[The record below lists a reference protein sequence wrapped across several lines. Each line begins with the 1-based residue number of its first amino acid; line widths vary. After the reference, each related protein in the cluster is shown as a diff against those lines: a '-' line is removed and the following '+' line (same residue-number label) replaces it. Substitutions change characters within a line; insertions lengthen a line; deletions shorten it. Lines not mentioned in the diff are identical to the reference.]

1 MTDELTSYPHPDV
14 EHSGGA
20 LGVCKREIVDLSYDE
35 MREFV
40 QSLGQ
45 PPYRAGQLL
54 KWIYNGLATSFDE
67 MTDLPVEFRQ
77 ALSGALSLPV
87 LKVVDERVSKD
98 GTTRKVLFR
107 MNDDKTIESCLMKY
121 PGPRLAGERA
131 TVCLST
137 QIGCSVGCPF
147 CATGQQGFERNLSVG
162 EMVGQV
168 LHFLRVLASSDER
181 GDGGGRTQYS
191 GHLTNVVFMGM
202 GEPLA
207 NYDSVVNC
215 IRILNSQHGLAIGRR
230 QITVSTVGLVPQ
242 IKRLSRE
249 PIHVELAVSLHAA
262 SDSVRDLLVPVNRN
276 YPLPK
281 LLSACAEYSRTTG
294 RRPSFEYV
302 LFDGINDS
310 VSDAARLVKLLG
322 KLDCH
327 VNLIA
332 GNPTAN
338 KKFKPPPTRKVETFR
353 KELTSGGVSN
363 TLRLYRGID
372 IEAGCGQLRSRWR
385 LSQGQIA

>member
-1 MTDELTSYPHPDV
+1 MVDESSSHPHFAA
-14 EHSGGA
+14 EQ
-20 LGVCKREIVDLSYDE
+20 LGSVGSVVKRDIVDLTYDE
-35 MREFV
+35 IRVLV
-40 QSLGQ
+40 QSLGEH
-45 PPYRAGQLL
+45 PYRVGQLL
-54 KWIYNGLATSFDE
+54 KWIYSGLATSFDE
-67 MTDLPVEFRQ
+67 MTDLPVGFRQ
-77 ALSGALSLPV
+77 ALSSAVSLPV
-87 LKVVDERVSKD
+87 LKVMDERVSKD

-107 MNDDKTIESCLMKY
+107 MNDGKTIESCLMTY
-121 PGPRLAGERA
+121 PGPRRARERA

-137 QIGCSVGCPF
+137 QVGCSIGCPF
-147 CATGQQGFERNLSVG
+147 CATGQQGFERNLNVG

-168 LHFLRVLASSDER
+168 LHFLRALVSSNER
-181 GDGGGRTQYS
+181 DDGDGRMKGSR
-191 GHLTNVVFMGM
+191 HLTNVVFMGM

-215 IRILNSQHGLAIGRR
+215 IRLLNSQHGLAIGRR

-242 IKRLSRE
+242 IRRLSQE

-262 SDSVRDLLVPVNRN
+262 TDSVRDLLVPTNRN
-276 YPLPK
+276 YPLTK
-281 LLSACAEYSRTTG
+281 LLVACADYFRVTG

-310 VSDAARLVKLLG
+310 VSDAVRLAKLLG

-338 KKFKPPPTRKVETFR
+338 KKFKPPPTRSLSAFQ
-353 KELTSGGVSN
+353 KELTFRGVSN